1 MTRSLLFIL
10 FVSRAQH
17 PSGCAAQP
25 DSLSLSFSIASK
37 TNCTLLY
44 ITGRPIVQTNYK
56 LRSPLRNKRSHSSI
70 SVYYGFF
77 FLSKNCKER
86 RNESEKLHGQ
96 SSTCF
101 FDTFGTLRQSSF
113 TGCQLPGKNSVRH
126 FFRNSEIKL
135 KIFFVL
141 DLSNLRILYFC
152 NLY

>member
-25 DSLSLSFSIASK
+25 DSLSLSLSFSIASK

-77 FLSKNCKER
+77 FSPKNCKE

-113 TGCQLPGKNSVRH
+113 TGCQLPGKNPVR
-126 FFRNSEIKL
+126 FFFS
-135 KIFFVL
+135 
-141 DLSNLRILYFC
+141 
-152 NLY
+152 

>member
-56 LRSPLRNKRSHSSI
+56 LRSPLRNKRSLFDLRLLWI
-70 SVYYGFF
+70 F
-77 FLSKNCKER
+77 FLLKNCKER

-113 TGCQLPGKNSVRH
+113 TGCQLPGKNPVR
-126 FFRNSEIKL
+126 FF
-135 KIFFVL
+135 FFVK
-141 DLSNLRILYFC
+141 
-152 NLY
+152 